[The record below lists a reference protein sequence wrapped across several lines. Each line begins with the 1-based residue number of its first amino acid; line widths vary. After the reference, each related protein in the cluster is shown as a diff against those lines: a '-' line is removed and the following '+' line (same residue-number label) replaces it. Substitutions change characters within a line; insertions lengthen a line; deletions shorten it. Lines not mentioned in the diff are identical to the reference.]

1 MKRDIRSFL
10 ADIDEAAVRIMRYI
24 KDLTFDDYQSNHLIQ
39 DSVERNFITIGEA
52 LNKLQ
57 KADPELAESIPN
69 LRKIIDFR
77 NLLTHGYFRIQ
88 PKIVWAAAIENL
100 PVLHDKIK
108 HLLATLGKVPKPP
121 ST

>member
-1 MKRDIRSFL
+1 MKRDVRSFL

-24 KDLTFDDYQSNHLIQ
+24 KDLTFDEYQSNRLIQ

-57 KADPELAESIPN
+57 KADPELAGSIPN
-69 LRKIIDFR
+69 LRKIVDFR
-77 NLLTHGYFRIQ
+77 NLLIHGYFRIQ

-100 PVLHDKIK
+100 PVLHNNIK
-108 HLLATLGKVPKPP
+108 HLLATMDKVPKPP
-121 ST
+121 SS